1 MSIRNCGEL
10 GLNLQKIIKRLLA
23 NQNLLKLLFYTDKDP
38 LNNMNLTEAQIQNEI
53 YNNLIRIVPI
63 ITDYKTA
70 QSTLSVRIISG
81 VPDITNSEFVGIKI
95 GIEVFVPMTQW
106 VIKDS
111 NLRPFAI
118 MGEVQNSL
126 SGKTIN
132 GLGKITSGGFTL
144 NFLTEEI
151 SDYEM
156 IFTITDYN

>member
-1 MSIRNCGEL
+1 MY
-10 GLNLQKIIKRLLA
+10 
-23 NQNLLKLLFYTDKDP
+23 F
-38 LNNMNLTEAQIQNEI
+38 
-53 YNNLIRIVPI
+53 
-63 ITDYKTA
+63 
-70 QSTLSVRIISG
+70 
-81 VPDITNSEFVGIKI
+81 SEFVGIKI